1 MSESL
6 RALVALIRKLCFA
19 SCFSCEWGERT
30 FVPGGV
36 QCALFFAFASMLS
49 TSLLFWVRV
58 RAVWPLFQ
66 VDHGLS
72 AICCCVCGCSVT
84 S

>member
-30 FVPGGV
+30 FVPSGV
-36 QCALFFAFASMLS
+36 QCALFCICKHVVQLPA
-49 TSLLFWVRV
+49 LLGARS
-58 RAVWPLFQ
+58 R
-66 VDHGLS
+66 
-72 AICCCVCGCSVT
+72 SVAPAPG
-84 S
+84 